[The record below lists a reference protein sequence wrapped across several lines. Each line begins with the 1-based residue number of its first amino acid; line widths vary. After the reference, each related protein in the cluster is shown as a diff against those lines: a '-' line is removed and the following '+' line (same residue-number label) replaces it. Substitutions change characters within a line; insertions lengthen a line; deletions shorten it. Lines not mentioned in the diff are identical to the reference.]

1 MMTFA
6 SSGTINRMNP
16 RDKALIISIR
26 ISNQISRD
34 QGQEVILTNG
44 VGGKASG
51 PPSFKFYGIDH
62 ANPAE
67 TMNRSGAVFYS
78 NATGTLKSISNSVG
92 IFKDRKQR

>member
-1 MMTFA
+1 
-6 SSGTINRMNP
+6 MNP

-67 TMNRSGAVFYS
+67 TMN
-78 NATGTLKSISNSVG
+78 TLKSISNSVG

>member
-51 PPSFKFYGIDH
+51 PPSFKLYGIDH